1 MGMKSSAILI
11 FYLPLPLRCIKT
23 LTQNITIMKKIIL
36 IAALVLGFATAAVAQ
51 PRAIG
56 IRGGYGAE
64 LSYQHSLG
72 ANFIQADLGLVGHGV
87 TATATYNW
95 MLAQPDWTD
104 RGEWGFYAG
113 PGAALGVVGKSFCA
127 AIAGQ
132 VGLEYTFWFPLQL
145 SVDLRP
151 QIGFWA
157 GNKTAG
163 FYGLESFCPTLAV
176 RYRF

>member
-1 MGMKSSAILI
+1 
-11 FYLPLPLRCIKT
+11 
-23 LTQNITIMKKIIL
+23 
-36 IAALVLGFATAAVAQ
+36 
-51 PRAIG
+51 
-56 IRGGYGAE
+56 
-64 LSYQHSLG
+64 
-72 ANFIQADLGLVGHGV
+72 
-87 TATATYNW
+87 

-163 FYGLESFCPTLAV
+163 FYSLESFCPTLAV